1 MDKLRSIC
9 KDSGKY
15 LFILLCGLILTFNPE
30 GATAWIT
37 RLLGW
42 ALVAICAGKLIFL
55 AVENRLHWGRDAFF
69 TGACLCVGV
78 ILLAK
83 PMIVANLIGRT
94 MGIILLVWG
103 INAIREGHTK
113 LTAILTILAGLVLVC
128 IPATLT
134 NTLLT
139 LCGIVLTLIAVAN
152 ILSSVREHNRL
163 EKGDPNIIDAL

>member
-1 MDKLRSIC
+1 MEKLKNIC

-30 GATAWIT
+30 GATAWVT

-42 ALVAICAGKLIFL
+42 ALVIICAGRLITL
-55 AVENRLHWGRDAFF
+55 AMGDRLHWGREAFYS
-69 TGACLCVGV
+69 GACLCAGV
-78 ILLAK
+78 ILLAR

-103 INAIREGHTK
+103 VSAIREGHSK

-152 ILSSVREHNRL
+152 ILSSVKEHDRL

>member
-1 MDKLRSIC
+1 MEKLKNIC

-30 GATAWIT
+30 GATAWVT

-42 ALVAICAGKLIFL
+42 ALVIICAGKLITL
-55 AVENRLHWGRDAFF
+55 AAGDRLHWGREAFYS
-69 TGACLCVGV
+69 GACLCVGV
-78 ILLAK
+78 ILLAR

-103 INAIREGHTK
+103 VSAIREGHSK

-152 ILSSVREHNRL
+152 ILSSVKEHNRL